1 MMETLPRLA
10 PDSSR
15 GERTR
20 ARCHV
25 KLAVRRPRP
34 EALNRPPSP
43 KNVVVER
50 FLLAGVCL
58 VYLVSMAGNV
68 LRIVARLR
76 PP

>member
-1 MMETLPRLA
+1 MTETLPRLA

-15 GERTR
+15 GDRTR

-25 KLAVRRPRP
+25 KLAARRQRL
-34 EALNRPPSP
+34 EARNGPPSR
-43 KNVVVER
+43 KTVAAER
-50 FLLAGVCL
+50 LLLAGVCL
-58 VYLVSMAGNV
+58 VYLISMAGNV